1 MANPILQAMMGRQ
14 QQQMNILNLLKYR
27 NNPGAIFTDMMNKN
41 PQFRQFVE
49 ANKGKSAEQIAQE
62 NNIDMNLLRQFM

>member
-62 NNIDMNLLRQFM
+62 NNIDMNLLKQFM